1 MGQKLIKDSETMVGI
16 NKDNSSLY
24 EYDSFYEYSDVISD
38 NLTKST
44 LPLKSKPN
52 EMSLMKC
59 SLSFPVGF
67 ENNYSK
73 NLKTAIST
81 ASIEDSGLSID
92 TNQSTEEN
100 TSNKINKGRQSSIVS
115 TNSKSKQETLE
126 LLLNSIHKLTSS
138 SDLSSKHRIP
148 VSKSSNFIRENNSMK
163 NFNSTKENINNNSRK
178 VSKY

>member
-1 MGQKLIKDSETMVGI
+1 MGQKLIKDSETMIEI

-38 NLTKST
+38 NLTKS
-44 LPLKSKPN
+44 LKSKPN

-73 NLKTAIST
+73 NFKTAIST

-92 TNQSTEEN
+92 TYQSTEEN
-100 TSNKINKGRQSSIVS
+100 MSNKINKGRQSSIVS

-148 VSKSSNFIRENNSMK
+148 VSKSSNFIRENDSMK